1 MKIRSNTKNYNLWIV
16 SLTAAICLGILLD
29 ATGILALI
37 GVGVVI
43 GLAIGVALKG

>member
-1 MKIRSNTKNYNLWIV
+1 MKVRNNTQKYDLWLA

-37 GVGVVI
+37 GVGIVI